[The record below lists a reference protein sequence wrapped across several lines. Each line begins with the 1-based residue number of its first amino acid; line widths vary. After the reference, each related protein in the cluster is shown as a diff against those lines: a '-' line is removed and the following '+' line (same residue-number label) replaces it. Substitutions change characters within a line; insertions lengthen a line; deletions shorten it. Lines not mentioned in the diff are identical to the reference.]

1 MIMVQ
6 DIASRRRNVGGHEGQ
21 ASSRSDR
28 QRETK
33 TSAPAAAGSVRRNN
47 NARSSSRPLLFVLLV
62 VAASLVGLC
71 IANARLV
78 ARLEGG
84 DVVVIGDDVP
94 SSYRGESDGGRR
106 AAANN
111 GTTYDDPVLA
121 HFRRVG
127 LDLDEESLR
136 LLPTWSDIESLLG
149 SSEPVVLGLDR
160 CEAYRERVPPL
171 RRMLG
176 SAGMFNSGTN
186 LVSC

>member
-1 MIMVQ
+1 MVQ
-6 DIASRRRNVGGHEGQ
+6 DIASRRRNGGGHEVQ

-28 QRETK
+28 PCEKK
-33 TSAPAAAGSVRRNN
+33 TSAPAAAGRVRRNN
-47 NARSSSRPLLFVLLV
+47 NARSSLRPLSFVVLV
-62 VAASLVGLC
+62 VVASLVGLC
-71 IANARLV
+71 LANARLV

-84 DVVVIGDDVP
+84 GVVVGGDAP
-94 SSYRGESDGGRR
+94 SSSRGESDGGRR

-121 HFRRVG
+121 HFRLVG
-127 LDLDEESLR
+127 LDLDEDSLR
-136 LLPTWSDIESLLG
+136 RLPTWSDIESLLG
-149 SSEPVVLGLDR
+149 SLEPVVLGSGR
-160 CEAYRERVPPL
+160 CEAFRESVPPL

>member
-1 MIMVQ
+1 MVQ
-6 DIASRRRNVGGHEGQ
+6 DIASRRRNGGGHEGQ
-21 ASSRSDR
+21 APSRSVR
-28 QRETK
+28 PREKK
-33 TSAPAAAGSVRRNN
+33 TSAPTAAGSVRGNN
-47 NARSSSRPLLFVLLV
+47 NARSTSRPLLFAVLLV
-62 VAASLVGLC
+62 VVASLVGLC
-71 IANARLV
+71 LANARLV

-84 DVVVIGDDVP
+84 DVVFGGDAP
-94 SSYRGESDGGRR
+94 SSSRGESDGGRS

-136 LLPTWSDIESLLG
+136 LLPTWHDIESILG
-149 SSEPVVLGLDR
+149 SLEPVVLGLDR
-160 CEAYRERVPPL
+160 CEAFRESVPPL